1 MNTGMPIGID
11 DFKKVREHY
20 YFVDKTDFI
29 RQLIDNHSDVTLIT
43 RPRRFGKT
51 LTMSMLEYFFS
62 IDHKEKSIGL
72 FSGLTIEKSGKTYMK
87 YQGSS
92 PVVSISLKNV
102 QRNTWERTVSLLGIF
117 LADLYGKFE
126 YLYTSEKINDALKNY
141 FYKVMHGTA
150 TQEELIVALLRLTK
164 MLQLYHGQPVIVLI
178 DEYDAPIQM
187 AWEYGF
193 YEECIGFMRQFLGSV
208 LKTNNA
214 LDFAVLTGV
223 LRIAKESIFSGLN
236 NLDVC
241 SVLRDKYSDVFGFTT
256 EEVAKL
262 AEDVGKPDVLPE
274 LKQWYDGYRF
284 GSSEIY
290 NPLSVVSY
298 IDNQCLPK
306 PYWMNTSNNAILRE
320 LLSHADYLRIKALH
334 GLLHDVPVSVSLN
347 EGVIYSQIGNDQ
359 SALYTML
366 LTTGYLTVAE
376 DIPTSYDRYLLRIP
390 NEEIKRVYGMEILN
404 TIAEGM
410 DRDTFDS
417 LFDLLFTG
425 QSEDFAYQ
433 LQKIL
438 LQFASTYDTANK
450 ESFYHGFMLGM
461 AALFLGK
468 EYTVESNRESG
479 YGRFDIA
486 IFPKDTSK
494 AGVLMEFKAAENESK
509 LEDKADE
516 ALRQIEVRQYSTEFA
531 KRRISNVW
539 KYGIA
544 FCGKQVCIKMQK

>member
-1 MNTGMPIGID
+1 MNKAMPIGAD
-11 DFKKVREHY
+11 DFKEVREKY

-29 RQLIDNHSDVTLIT
+29 RQLIDGHSKVTLIT

-62 IDHKEKSIGL
+62 IDREKDSQTLFQGL
-72 FSGLTIEKSGKTYMK
+72 AIDWAGKDYMK
-87 YQGSS
+87 HQNKY
-92 PVVSISLKNV
+92 PVIFMTLKGV
-102 QRNTWERTVSLLGIF
+102 QNNTWISTYKSFRLFVQKEFQKHDYVLQGDRLKPSEKEFYQRIMNLTADEEEYQVSLLN
-117 LADLYGKFE
+117 LSA
-126 YLYTSEKINDALKNY
+126 YLYRY
-141 FYKVMHGTA
+141 FGVKP
-150 TQEELIVALLRLTK
+150 I
-164 MLQLYHGQPVIVLI
+164 ILI
-178 DEYDAPIQM
+178 DEYDAPIQC
-187 AWEYGF
+187 AYEYGF
-193 YEECIGFMRQFLGSV
+193 YDTAILYFKGWFNNT
-208 LKTNNA
+208 LKSNEN
-214 LDFAVLTGV
+214 LNFAVLTGV

-241 SVLRDKYSDVFGFTT
+241 SVLRDKYSDVFGFTS

-262 AEDVGKPDVLPE
+262 AEDVEKPDVLPE
-274 LKQWYDGYRF
+274 LKKWYDGYRF

-320 LLSHADYLRIKALH
+320 LLSHADYLRIKALR
-334 GLLHDVPVSVSLN
+334 GLLHDVPVSASLN
-347 EGVIYSQIGNDQ
+347 EGVIYDQIGSDQ

-376 DIPTSYDRYLLRIP
+376 DVPTSYDRYLLRIP

-410 DRDTFDS
+410 DRDTFDG

-438 LQFASTYDTANK
+438 LRFASTYDTANK

-461 AALFLGK
+461 SALFLGK
-468 EYTVESNRESG
+468 DYMVESNRESG

-486 IFPKDTSK
+486 IFPKDETK
-494 AGVLMEFKAAENESK
+494 AGVLMEFKAADKDSELEKTSK
-509 LEDKADE
+509 E
-516 ALRQIEVRQYSTEFA
+516 ALAQIEERQYDVEFS
-531 KRRISNVW
+531 KRGIGKVW

-544 FCGKQVCIKMQK
+544 FCGKHVCVKIK

>member
-1 MNTGMPIGID
+1 MNTAMPIGID
-11 DFKKVREHY
+11 DFKKVREQY

-62 IDHKEKSIGL
+62 IDQKEKSTDL
-72 FSGLTIEKSGKTYMK
+72 FSGLTIEKSGKAYMK
-87 YQGSS
+87 YRGSR

-126 YLYTSEKINDALKNY
+126 YLYTSEKINDALKTY

-164 MLQLYHGQPVIVLI
+164 MLQLHHGQPVIVLI

-187 AWEYGF
+187 SWECGF
-193 YEECIGFMRQFLGSV
+193 YDECIGFMRQFLGSV
-208 LKTNNA
+208 LKTNDA

-236 NLDVC
+236 NLDGC
-241 SVLRDKYSDVFGFTT
+241 SVLRDKYSNVFGFTP

-262 AEDVGKPDVLPE
+262 AEDVGKPDVLPV

-284 GSSEIY
+284 GNSEIY

-298 IDNQCLPK
+298 IDNYCIPK

-320 LLSHADYLRIKALH
+320 LLSHADYLRIKALR

-347 EGVIYSQIGNDQ
+347 EGVIYSQIGTDQ

-366 LTTGYLTVAE
+366 LTTGYLTISK

-404 TIAEGM
+404 TIAKGIN
-410 DRDTFDS
+410 RDTFDG
-417 LFDLLFTG
+417 LFDLLFSG
-425 QSEDFAYQ
+425 RSEDFAYQ
-433 LQKIL
+433 LQQIL
-438 LQFASTYDTANK
+438 LRFVSTYDTANK

-468 EYTVESNRESG
+468 EYVVESNRESG
-479 YGRFDIA
+479 YGRFDLA

-494 AGVLMEFKAAENESK
+494 AGVIMEFKAVDTEELLKQKAE
-509 LEDKADE
+509 E
-516 ALRQIEVRQYSTEFA
+516 ALQQIEERQYNTEFSKQGIA
-531 KRRISNVW
+531 TVW

-544 FCGKQVCIKMQK
+544 FYGKKVYVETKI

>member
-1 MNTGMPIGID
+1 MNTAMPIGID
-11 DFKKVREHY
+11 DFKKVREQY

-62 IDHKEKSIGL
+62 IDQKEKSTDL
-72 FSGLTIEKSGKTYMK
+72 FSGLTIEKSGKAYMK
-87 YQGSS
+87 YRGSR

-117 LADLYGKFE
+117 LADLYGNFE
-126 YLYTSEKINDALKNY
+126 YLYTSEKINDALKTY

-164 MLQLYHGQPVIVLI
+164 MLQLHHGQPVIVLI

-187 AWEYGF
+187 SWECGF
-193 YEECIGFMRQFLGSV
+193 YDECIGFMRQFLGSV
-208 LKTNNA
+208 LKTNDA

-241 SVLRDKYSDVFGFTT
+241 SVLRDKYSNVFGFTA
-256 EEVAKL
+256 EEVVKL
-262 AEDVGKPDVLPE
+262 VEDVGKPNVLAE
-274 LKQWYDGYRF
+274 LKKWYDGYRF

-390 NEEIKRVYGMEILN
+390 NEEIKQVYGMEILN

-433 LQKIL
+433 LQQIL
-438 LQFASTYDTANK
+438 LRFASTYDTADK
-450 ESFYHGFMLGM
+450 ECFYHGFMLGM

-468 EYTVESNRESG
+468 EYVVESNRESG
-479 YGRFDIA
+479 YGRFDLA

-494 AGVLMEFKAAENESK
+494 AGVIMEFKAAETEELLK
-509 LEDKADE
+509 RKAEE
-516 ALRQIEVRQYSTEFA
+516 ALQQIEERRYDTEFS
-531 KRRISNVW
+531 KRGITTVW

-544 FCGKQVCIKMQK
+544 FCRKKVCVEAKI